1 MTKQVTHDGQ
11 GWSNAEEDTIKIVDP
26 DPSWGAQFMAESL
39 AIKKVLRPFKPRI
52 EHFGSTAVPNLPAKP
67 IIDIF
72 VILTDVAVWPLL
84 IAPISSLGYFYWREN
99 PRQDR
104 MFFVKGMPP
113 YGRGRSHHVHVRT
126 PADAAM
132 ELRFRDW
139 LRTHPDDAA
148 RYATLKRELAERFKS
163 NRDAYTEA
171 KTDFIQAILAR
182 DGANGDGEKRR
193 GAENAERR

>member
-1 MTKQVTHDGQ
+1 MVI
-11 GWSNAEEDTIKIVDP
+11 NVEEDTIKIVNP
-26 DPSWGAQFMAESL
+26 DPSWGAQFMAESQ
-39 AIKKVLRPFKPRI
+39 AIEKVLRPFGLEPQI

-72 VILTDVAVWPLL
+72 VILSDIAVWPQL
-84 IAPISSLGYFYWREN
+84 ITPISSLGYVYWRDN
-99 PRQDR
+99 PRRDR

-113 YGRGRSHHVHVRT
+113 FGRGRSHHVHVRT
-126 PADAAM
+126 PADAAA

-148 RYATLKRELAERFKS
+148 RYATLKRELAGRFKS

-182 DGANGDGEKRR
+182 DGVHGQNDG
-193 GAENAERR
+193 